1 MRSRNKS
8 LWKYRSN
15 RSAEKTARASAR
27 NAGPIL
33 ISQPAPVQTNGKIQV
48 AKLVDTNVQRSRFG
62 RLYLNARFEINGIT
76 FRKSFTL
83 PSEVDSFNDCQEFER
98 FLFAIGATG
107 EEDALYRLIGKTCK
121 VRIGVTEHDRE
132 FIAEF
137 VIEDDIFHLH
147 PQR

>member
-1 MRSRNKS
+1 MKIRTTGVSDKEMELVMDSMVMVRHR
-8 LWKYRSN
+8 YFD
-15 RSAEKTARASAR
+15 
-27 NAGPIL
+27 
-33 ISQPAPVQTNGKIQV
+33 NGSIQV